1 MWLLAAA
8 GTGASH
14 TTRAKGRQAH
24 GIAAVLSLA
33 LFLAVVQFLPA
44 SNLDQARCF
53 LTSPSP

>member
-8 GTGASH
+8 GTGFGV
-14 TTRAKGRQAH
+14 TRAKGRQAH
-24 GIAAVLSLA
+24 GIAVVLSLA

-44 SNLDQARCF
+44 SNLDQARYF

>member
-8 GTGASH
+8 GTGAS
-14 TTRAKGRQAH
+14 TRAKGRQAH
-24 GIAAVLSLA
+24 GITVVLSLA

-53 LTSPSP
+53 LTSPLP